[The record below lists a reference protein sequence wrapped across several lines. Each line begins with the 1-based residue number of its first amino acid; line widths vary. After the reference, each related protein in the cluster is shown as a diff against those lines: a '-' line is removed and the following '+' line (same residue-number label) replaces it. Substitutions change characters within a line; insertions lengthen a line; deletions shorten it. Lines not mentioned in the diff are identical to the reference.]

1 MRARGERLC
10 VNGGNDYL
18 WKSKAI
24 HKLTVDK
31 RGTRSGRHPSAAFRL
46 HHLL

>member
-1 MRARGERLC
+1 MRKL
-10 VNGGNDYL
+10 GNDYL
-18 WKSKAI
+18 WKSEAI

-31 RGTRSGRHPSAAFRL
+31 PGARSDRHPSAVFRL